1 MKSQISMISLFLL
14 LIFSSLTYA
23 QSCGSGGGA
32 TVCLTATGSADNIDL
47 SWTVSGT
54 VDSIQVYR
62 DTDSNPSGRSRLAIL
77 GASERSYT
85 DTSAAAGT
93 QYWYWIKFRAG
104 GKFYNSGAAAAAR
117 EANCNATAI
126 TPYIRVDGTWSQVSS
141 VSVPSGTQIT
151 FGPQPV
157 SGGSWSW
164 SGCGTSGS
172 AREQTIA
179 PNASCTATAV
189 YTNSCGATSS
199 QEFVITVDGGNSSI
213 YPNYNVS
220 PLPADMTGMSS
231 TALDIANNIHIGF
244 NIGNTMEATGG
255 ETAWG
260 NPMITEDFVSL
271 VKQSGFNAIR
281 LPLAWDQ
288 YADQG
293 TAEIDLSWLA
303 RVREVVQYCVDND
316 LYVIVNIHWD
326 GGWLENNITPE
337 KQSENNDKQR
347 AYWQQIATYLRDFD
361 EHVMF
366 ASANEPNVADA
377 TEMSVLLSYHQTFV
391 DAVRETGGKNAYR
404 VLIAQGPDTDI
415 TKTNDLMSD
424 MPVDMVADRMMA
436 EIHFYTPWNF
446 AGMTADESWGNQFY
460 YWGAG
465 NHSTTDTA
473 HNPTWG
479 EEGDLNALFS
489 LMKTQFVDQG
499 IPVVMGE
506 FGAIRRTGQLSGED
520 LTLHLK
526 SRADYHRFVAQ
537 QAKTYGMVPFYWDNG
552 GTGNYAFGIFDRN
565 TNTVFDQQ
573 VLDALMQGAAN

>member
-1 MKSQISMISLFLL
+1 
-14 LIFSSLTYA
+14 
-23 QSCGSGGGA
+23 
-32 TVCLTATGSADNIDL
+32 
-47 SWTVSGT
+47 VSGT

-62 DTDSNPSGRSRLAIL
+62 DTDSNPSGRSRLAIPS
-77 GASERSYT
+77 ASERSYT
-85 DTSAAAGT
+85 DTTAVAGT
-93 QYWYWIKFRAG
+93 QYWYWIKFRAD
-104 GKFYNSGAAAAAR
+104 GKFYNAGAATAMR
-117 EANCNATAI
+117 EAGCDATAI
-126 TPYIRVDGTWSQVSS
+126 TPYIQVDGTWSQVSS
-141 VSVPSGTQIT
+141 VTIPSGTQIT

-157 SGGSWSW
+157 TGGSWSW
-164 SGCGTSGS
+164 SGCGTSED
-172 AREQTIA
+172 AREQTVS
-179 PNASCTATAV
+179 PTASCTATAV

-199 QEFVITVDGGNSSI
+199 QDFAVTVDGGSSSI
-213 YPNYNVS
+213 YPNYNIN

-231 TALDIANNIHIGF
+231 NALDIANNITLGF

-260 NPMITEDFVSL
+260 NPMITADFVSL

-288 YADQG
+288 YADQT

-326 GGWLENNITPE
+326 GGWLENNITLE
-337 KQSENNDKQR
+337 RQAENNDKQR

-361 EHVMF
+361 EHLLF

-377 TEMSVLLSYHQTFV
+377 EEMSVLLSYHQTFV
-391 DAVRETGGKNAYR
+391 DAVRETGGKNANR
-404 VLIAQGPDTDI
+404 VLIVQGPDTDI
-415 TKTNDLMSD
+415 SKTNDLMTE
-424 MPVDMVADRMMA
+424 MPVDTVSDRMMA

-479 EEGDLNALFS
+479 EEEDLNTLFS

-506 FGAIRRTGQLSGED
+506 FGAIRRTEQLSGDD

-537 QAKTYGMVPFYWDNG
+537 QAKAYGMVPFYWDNG
-552 GTGNYAFGIFDRN
+552 GTGNHGFGIFDRN